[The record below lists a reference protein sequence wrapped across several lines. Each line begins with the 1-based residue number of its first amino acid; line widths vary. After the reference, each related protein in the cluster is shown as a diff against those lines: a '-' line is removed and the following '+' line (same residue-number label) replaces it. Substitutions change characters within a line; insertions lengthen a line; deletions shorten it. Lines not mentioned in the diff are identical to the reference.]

1 MRGLVKAVFA
11 LSCLLL
17 MPSVAY
23 AQGAIAGTVKDPS
36 GAVLPGVTVEAAS
49 PVLIEKTRSVVSDGS
64 GNYRIEDLRPGTYT
78 VTFTLSGFNTLKRD
92 ELLVSGSAV
101 TTVEAT
107 LRVGSVEETIT
118 VTGESPIIDT
128 TNTRKQVVL
137 DHDAV
142 QNLPSSR
149 QYFTLARMAAGTSGG
164 GGDVGGSA
172 GIADVGQ
179 SLTAHGSKAVD
190 QRVMLNGVS
199 IMTLQAGGNIGGQ
212 QPDVGSA
219 AEIAIDTS
227 SLSAE
232 GPTGGVRINFIPKDG
247 GNRFGNSTFF
257 SFANNSM
264 QGTNY
269 TDELKARGLATPTK
283 IDHVWDLNESVGG
296 PIVKD
301 KAWFWFSTRFNRA
314 DSFAGIFENKNA
326 FNPNAWAYVP
336 DQNAPAKNHGEVQQN
351 NLRITWQAAPKIKV
365 AFEQK
370 IDSFCNCPFQA
381 GAIAATNN
389 GVFNALQA
397 APEAARDR
405 RFPRLRQ
412 EHVEFTSPVTNKLL
426 LEFVG
431 MHLFERWGNMDL
443 RSESNGGSLTDAEAA
458 AIQKMISVVD
468 SSNGMMYR
476 SFASAPA
483 GGSGAGGLN
492 NTLVPNYTYRVAAS
506 YVTGTHAIKTGWN
519 DTWGY
524 QQVSNYAYQPIS
536 YTFNSST
543 PTFVTEYAAPYT
555 VTSNEDHD
563 FGAFVQDTWKT
574 SRTTLTGAIRYDW
587 FKTSFPEQT
596 IGPGPAL
603 LGLQNRNITVPA
615 QDNTSWKDL
624 TYRSGVVF
632 DLFGDGK
639 SAVKVAANKY
649 LLGQT
654 LNNLGA
660 ATTNPLNALRTFT
673 SRSWTDSNG
682 NFVVDCNLANKAA
695 QNLTASGGD
704 NCGALANQDFGTTFP
719 GATFDPDLLTG
730 WGHRA
735 SNWEFSAGIQQQLH
749 PRISLDVAYYRRIWQ
764 NFPVV
769 DNVLAAPS
777 DFQQFT
783 MTVPTDSRLP
793 GGGGYPLTYYN
804 INPADPVNSRG
815 FGFTQNNYTLSDK
828 FGKEY
833 EHWNGF
839 DISVNA
845 RLANGLRFQ
854 AGTGTGRTVT
864 DNCEIIAQLPEM
876 LSWGA
881 TNAAAVAANGNQ
893 PQLAKEFCHL
903 QEPWMTGFK
912 GLAFYTIPKAD
923 VQVAATFRSVPGLA
937 NTFGGGAGGAQP
949 SGLAANFAATNA
961 YLAANSNLGRA
972 LSGGAANTPV
982 VIVNPDT
989 TYLDRDNQLDFRIG
1003 KVFRWSGTRTTVN
1016 LDMYNLLNSNTV
1028 LTANQTYSLVNNPW
1042 LTPTAIANPR
1052 LFKISF
1058 TFDVR

>member
-1 MRGLVKAVFA
+1 MRVLARAVFVLA
-11 LSCLLL
+11 SLFVVL
-17 MPSVAY
+17 MPSVAH
-23 AQGAIAGTVKDPS
+23 AQGAIAGQVKDAS

-49 PVLIEKTRSVVSDGS
+49 PVLIEKTRSVVTDGS
-64 GNYRIEDLRPGTYT
+64 GNYRIEDLRPGTYS
-78 VTFTLSGFNTLKRD
+78 VTFTLTGFSTVRRD
-92 ELLVSGSAV
+92 EVLVSGSAV
-101 TTVEAT
+101 TSIDST
-107 LRVGSVEETIT
+107 LRVGAVTETIT
-118 VTGESPIIDT
+118 VTGESPVVDT
-128 TNTRKQVVL
+128 TNTRKQIVL

-164 GGDVGGSA
+164 GADVGGSA

-247 GNRFGNSTFF
+247 GNTFGNSTFF
-257 SFANNSM
+257 TFANESM

-269 TDELKARGLATPTK
+269 TDDLKARGLATPTK
-283 IDHVWDLNESVGG
+283 IDNVWDLNESVGG

-314 DSFAGIFENKNA
+314 NSYAGIFENKNA
-326 FNPNAWAYVP
+326 FNPNAWTYVP
-336 DQNAPAKNHGEVQQN
+336 DENTPAENHGEVQQN

-370 IDSFCNCPFQA
+370 VDSFCNCPYQA

-389 GVFNALQA
+389 GVFNSLQA

-412 EHVEFTSPVTNKLL
+412 EHIEFTSPITNKLL
-426 LEFVG
+426 FEFVG

-443 RSESNGGSLTDAEAA
+443 RSESNGGSLSDAEAA
-458 AIQKMISVVD
+458 AIGNMISVAD
-468 SSNGMMYR
+468 QGKGLMYR
-476 SFASAPA
+476 SYAAT
-483 GGSGAGGLN
+483 GVGGLN
-492 NTLVPNYTYRVAAS
+492 NTIVPNYTYRVAAS
-506 YVTGTHAIKTGWN
+506 YVTGTHALKTGWN

-524 QQVSNYAYQPIS
+524 QQTQNYAYQPIS
-536 YTFNSST
+536 YTFNQGV
-543 PTFVTEYAAPYT
+543 PTFVTEYAAPT
-555 VTSNEDHD
+555 FVVSNENHD
-563 FGAFVQDTWKT
+563 FGAFVQDTWKQNRAT
-574 SRTTLTGAIRYDW
+574 ITGAIRYDW
-587 FKTSFPEQT
+587 FKTSFPQQT
-596 IGPGPAL
+596 IGPGSAL
-603 LGLQNRNITVPA
+603 VGLQNRNITFPA
-615 QDNTSWKDL
+615 QDNTNWKDI
-624 TYRSGVVF
+624 TYRSGAVF
-632 DLFGDGK
+632 DLFGNGK

-654 LNNLGA
+654 LNALGA
-660 ATTNPLNALRTFT
+660 ATTNPANAMQTFT
-673 SRSWTDSNG
+673 TRSWNDSNG
-682 NFVVDCNLANKAA
+682 NFLVDCNLASPAL
-695 QNLTASGGD
+695 QNLSASGGD
-704 NCGALANQDFGTTFP
+704 NCGPIAQSSFGTTIP
-719 GATFDPDLLTG
+719 GATFDKDLLTG

-749 PRISLDVAYYRRIWQ
+749 PRISLDVGYYRRIWQ

-769 DNVLAAPS
+769 DNVLASAS

-783 MTVPTDSRLP
+783 MNAPIDPKLP
-793 GGGGYPLTYYN
+793 GGGGYPLTFYN
-804 INPADPVNSRG
+804 LKPAA
-815 FGFTQNNYTLSDK
+815 FGPTQNNYTLSDK
-828 FGKEY
+828 FGNEY

-839 DISVNA
+839 DISVNG

-864 DNCEIIAQLPEM
+864 DNCAIIAQLPEM

-881 TNAAAVAANGNQ
+881 TNAAAVAANGTQ

-912 GLAFYTIPKAD
+912 GLVFYTIPRAD
-923 VQVAATFRSVPGLA
+923 VQIAATFRSTPGVA
-937 NTFGGGAGGAQP
+937 NAFGNGAGGAQP

-961 YLAANSNLGRA
+961 YLAANSNLGRT
-972 LSGGAANTPV
+972 LSGGAATTV
-982 VIVNPDT
+982 LQVVNPDVV
-989 TYLDRDNQLDFRIG
+989 YLDRDHQLDFRVG
-1003 KVFRWSGTRTTVN
+1003 KVFRLSGTRTTVN
-1016 LDMYNLLNSNTV
+1016 LDMYNLLNRSTV
-1028 LTANQTYSLVNNPW
+1028 LTANQTYALTNNPW
-1042 LTPTAIANPR
+1042 QTPTAIANPR

-1058 TFDVR
+1058 TFDIR

>member
-1 MRGLVKAVFA
+1 MRVLTRAVFGLA
-11 LSCLLL
+11 CLLFI
-17 MPSVAY
+17 PAAAY
-23 AQGAIAGTVKDPS
+23 AQASIAGTVKDPS
-36 GAVLPGVTVEAAS
+36 GAVLPGVTVEATS
-49 PVLIEKTRSVVSDGS
+49 PVLIEKVRSAVTDGA
-64 GNYRIEDLRPGTYT
+64 GHYQIVDLRPGSYT
-78 VTFTLSGFNTLKRD
+78 MTFTLTGFSIVRRDGVQLTGSFTATINAELK
-92 ELLVSGSAV
+92 VG
-101 TTVEAT
+101 TVQ
-107 LRVGSVEETIT
+107 ETIT
-118 VTGESPIIDT
+118 VTGETPMVDVSS
-128 TNTRKQVVL
+128 TRKQVVL

-247 GNRFGNSTFF
+247 GNTFGTSTFF
-257 SFANNSM
+257 TFANESM

-269 TDELKARGLATPTK
+269 TDALKAAGLATPTK
-283 IDHVWDLNESVGG
+283 IRNLWDFNGSVGG

-301 KAWFWFSTRFNRA
+301 KAWFWFSTRFNRSN
-314 DSFAGIFENKNA
+314 SFAGVFENKNA
-326 FNPNAWAYVP
+326 FNPNAWIYVP
-336 DQNAPAKNHGEVQQN
+336 DESAPAENHGEVQQN
-351 NLRITWQAAPKIKV
+351 NLRITWQVAPRVKV

-370 IDSFCNCPFQA
+370 VDTFCNCPYQA
-381 GAIAATNN
+381 GAIAATSN
-389 GVFNALQA
+389 GVFNSQFA

-412 EHVEFTSPVTNKLL
+412 EHVEFSSPVTSKLL
-426 LEFVG
+426 FEFVG

-443 RSESNGGSLTDAEAA
+443 RSASNGGSLTDAEAA
-458 AIQKMISVVD
+458 GIQNMISVAD
-468 SSNGMMYR
+468 QGTGRMYR
-476 SFASAPA
+476 SFAST
-483 GGSGAGGLN
+483 GFGGLN

-506 YVTGTHAIKTGWN
+506 YVTGGHNFKTGWN

-524 QQVSNYAYQPIS
+524 QEVNNYAYQPIS
-536 YTFNSST
+536 YTFNQGV
-543 PTFVTEYAAPYT
+543 PTFVTQYAAPIT
-555 VTSNEDHD
+555 ARSEENHD
-563 FGAFVQDTWKT
+563 FGAFAQDTWKL
-574 SRTTLTGAIRYDW
+574 SRATLTGAIRYDW

-603 LGLQNRNITVPA
+603 VGLENRNIHFPA
-615 QDNTSWKDL
+615 QDNTDWKDL
-624 TYRSGVVF
+624 TYRSGAVF
-632 DLFGDGK
+632 DLFGNGK

-654 LNNLGA
+654 LNALGA
-660 ATTNPLNALRTFT
+660 ATTNPVNAMQTFT
-673 SRSWTDSNG
+673 SRSWSDSNS
-682 NFVVDCNLANKAA
+682 NFAVDCNLASPLA
-695 QNLTASGGD
+695 QNLSASGGD
-704 NCGALANQDFGTTFP
+704 NCGQIAQSTFGTTIP
-719 GATFDPDLLTG
+719 GATFDKDLLTG

-735 SNWEFSAGIQQQLH
+735 SNWEFSAAIQQQLH
-749 PRISLDVAYYRRIWQ
+749 PRISIDVGYYRRIWQ

-769 DNVLAAPS
+769 DNVLAAAS
-777 DFQQFT
+777 DFQAFT
-783 MTVPTDSRLP
+783 MTTPSDARLP
-793 GGGGYPLTYYN
+793 GGGGQALTYYN
-804 INPADPVNSRG
+804 IIPTR
-815 FGFTQNNYTLSDK
+815 FGQTQNNYTLASK
-828 FGKEY
+828 FGNEY
-833 EHWNGF
+833 EHWDGF
-839 DISVNA
+839 DISVNG

-864 DNCEIIAQLPEM
+864 DNCEIIEQLPEM

-881 TNAAAVAANGNQ
+881 TNAAAVAANGAQ

-903 QEPWMTGFK
+903 QEPWLTGFK
-912 GLAFYTIPKAD
+912 GLVFYTIPKAD
-923 VQVAATFRSVPGLA
+923 VQVAATFRSTPGAA
-937 NTFGGGAGGAQP
+937 NAFGAGAGGAQP

-972 LSGGAANTPV
+972 LSGNAANTTV
-982 VIVNPDT
+982 VVVNPDT
-989 TYLDRDNQLDFRIG
+989 LYLERDHQLDFRIG
-1003 KVFRWSGTRTTVN
+1003 KVLKLSGTRTTVN
-1016 LDMYNLLNSNTV
+1016 FDMYNLLNRGTV
-1028 LTANQTYSLVNNPW
+1028 VTANQTYSLTSNPW

-1052 LFKISF
+1052 LYKVSF
-1058 TFDVR
+1058 TFDIR